1 MERSECILYINETEG
16 VGRYPMMDFR
26 DAIVKLGLT
35 KKWIR
40 WKREGNVNVL
50 TIIIEVLVDQG

>member
-40 WKREGNVNVL
+40 
-50 TIIIEVLVDQG
+50 